1 MNWGLSAGLSSLAY
15 AFWALFWR
23 IGTSHYSW
31 KDILFFAAVGE
42 MSLVLIVFWPAKM
55 PPLPAVGWG
64 LAAGLCAMV
73 GYSFFAMALG
83 SAKSS
88 LPVVVMSMYP
98 VVVLVLASLFLHE
111 AFSWEK
117 WLGVGLAMVGVWLVV
132 K

>member
-1 MNWGLSAGLSSLAY
+1 MHWSLLAGFSSLAY

-23 IGTSHYSW
+23 IGTSNHSW
-31 KDILFFAAVGE
+31 KDVLFFAAVGE
-42 MSLVLIVFWPAKM
+42 MSLVLAVFWPRQM
-55 PPLPAVGWG
+55 PPLPAIGWG
-64 LAAGLCAMV
+64 LAAGLCAMI

-98 VVVLVLASLFLHE
+98 VIVLVLAGVFLHE
-111 AFSWEK
+111 TISWEK
-117 WLGVGLAMVGVWLVV
+117 WLGVGLAMVAVYLIL